1 MKTEIKA
8 KKSKDTSETYKIVF
22 DGLTRGELMAL
33 RNALNYY
40 GSPVGADVYMYLNN
54 ALIKA
59 AKENESL
66 KKILD

>member
-1 MKTEIKA
+1 MKTEIKT
-8 KKSKDTSETYKIVF
+8 KKTKNASETYKVVF

-33 RNALNYY
+33 RNALEYY

-54 ALIKA
+54 ALVEA